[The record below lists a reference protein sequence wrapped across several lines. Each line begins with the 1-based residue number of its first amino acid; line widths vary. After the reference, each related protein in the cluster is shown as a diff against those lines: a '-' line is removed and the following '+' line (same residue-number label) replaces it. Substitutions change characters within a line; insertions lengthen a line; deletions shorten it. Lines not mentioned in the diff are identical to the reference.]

1 MSNTTT
7 PVTGNAPTG
16 PKLRY
21 SDAELEEFRAIINEK
36 LAAARSDHQQ
46 MIASLNH
53 SDNSADD
60 TYRSPNFM
68 EEGSDE
74 LQREETASM
83 AARIAKFIQDL
94 ENALLRIHHKTY
106 GICRVTGELIPAE
119 RLRLVPHTTLSMAAK
134 TAPRPKD

>member
-7 PVTGNAPTG
+7 PGNTLTGS
-16 PKLRY
+16 KLRY
-21 SDAELEEFRAIINEK
+21 SDTELEEFRAIINEK
-36 LAAARSDHQQ
+36 LAAARSDHDQ

-60 TYRSPNFM
+60 TYRAPNFM

-83 AARIAKFIQDL
+83 AARIAKFIQEL

-119 RLRLVPHTTLSMAAK
+119 RLRLVPHTTMSMAAK
-134 TAPRPKD
+134 TAPRPKE